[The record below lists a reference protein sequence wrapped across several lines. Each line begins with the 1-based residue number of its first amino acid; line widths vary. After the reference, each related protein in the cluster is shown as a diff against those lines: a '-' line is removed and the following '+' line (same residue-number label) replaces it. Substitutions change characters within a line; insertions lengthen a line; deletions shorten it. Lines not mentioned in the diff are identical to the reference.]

1 MPDAPKAPQLEFPLE
16 WNGKVIACDT
26 PEMPDLILRAL
37 KQLDLS
43 SPVCRGSGSAKGRYI
58 TYNLNLLLMDRPTM
72 EKLFTALAAIPG
84 VKMVL

>member
-1 MPDAPKAPQLEFPLE
+1 MPDAPVTPQLEFPLE

-26 PEMPDLILRAL
+26 PEMPGHILGVL
-37 KQLDLS
+37 KRLDLS
-43 SPVCRGSGSAKGRYI
+43 CPVCRGNASAKGRYV

-72 EKLFTALAAIPG
+72 EKLFSTLAAIPG